1 MSHQQNMSPSASLS
15 LTTASHQLPYELLVL
30 VLHYYIGAPEFFVDA
45 SQAPLY
51 RLSYKNDSSPH
62 LSSLPSGLVPE
73 YHKARLLDYKRNV
86 KTFISGYDFCMTH
99 LLLSL
104 HPASGVPAFTIPYY
118 SPWATI
124 TGTANLRICLGEGI
138 SPPTTTILLPNPARL
153 PPHPLST
160 IRLDLSAPDYFTL
173 FAVSLPPLPPL
184 SAQHPAPHDD
194 QLLPAVADVFLAH
207 TNHLILHFG
216 TRFKAANPWYDTADP
231 AWCEPLGVYDYSEAR
246 CRPHVCDSGAIVDW
260 ILEFAWK
267 GGLLQH
273 IPCITLEG
281 DVQAW
286 VKEKWEGIFE
296 RQRGFLN
303 EQAKKDGEGEV
314 NPFAIHYPDIPAIM
328 TRGVGIYDK
337 DAAQEGEKMEEEEKE
352 QIDPRH
358 LFPPPCKCKVGC
370 WRLGGGKVLDE
381 SVSEILSWGQFEEAK
396 DEAQGGWMDN
406 FELGLHV

>member
-173 FAVSLPPLPPL
+173 FAVSLPPLPLCPPNTPPPTTTSSSPPSL
-184 SAQHPAPHDD
+184 TSSSHTQTTSSCT
-194 QLLPAVADVFLAH
+194 LARASKPPTH
-207 TNHLILHFG
+207 
-216 TRFKAANPWYDTADP
+216 
-231 AWCEPLGVYDYSEAR
+231 
-246 CRPHVCDSGAIVDW
+246 
-260 ILEFAWK
+260 
-267 GGLLQH
+267 
-273 IPCITLEG
+273 EG